1 MKRKPKL
8 LLLLLLLEQLVAGLN
23 MASMLDAVFLA
34 FGPLRGNSSSTAA
47 AANYPTAISG
57 IAALISGRCSLDP
70 RLLPPIPVSAA
81 LAALL
86 VLIMCVDASLRCNVW

>member
-47 AANYPTAISG
+47 ANCPTAISG

-70 RLLPPIPVSAA
+70 RLLPHG
-81 LAALL
+81 
-86 VLIMCVDASLRCNVW
+86 SLSGLHHVWMQEM

>member
-8 LLLLLLLEQLVAGLN
+8 LLLLLLLMLQQLVAGLN

-47 AANYPTAISG
+47 ANCPTAISG

-70 RLLPPIPVSAA
+70 RLLPHG
-81 LAALL
+81 
-86 VLIMCVDASLRCNVW
+86 SLSGLHHVWMQEM

>member
-8 LLLLLLLEQLVAGLN
+8 LLLLLQQQQLVVAGFN

-47 AANYPTAISG
+47 AANCPTAISG

-70 RLLPPIPVSAA
+70 RLLPHG
-81 LAALL
+81 
-86 VLIMCVDASLRCNVW
+86 SLSGLHHVWMQEM

>member
-8 LLLLLLLEQLVAGLN
+8 LLLLLLLMLQQLVAGLN

-34 FGPLRGNSSSTAA
+34 FGPLRGNSSNSSSTT
-47 AANYPTAISG
+47 NCPTAISG

-70 RLLPPIPVSAA
+70 RLLPHG
-81 LAALL
+81 
-86 VLIMCVDASLRCNVW
+86 SLSGLHHVWMQEM

>member
-8 LLLLLLLEQLVAGLN
+8 LLLLLLLQQQQLVVAGFN

-47 AANYPTAISG
+47 AANCPTAISG

-70 RLLPPIPVSAA
+70 RLLPHG
-81 LAALL
+81 
-86 VLIMCVDASLRCNVW
+86 SLSGLHHVWMQEM

>member
-47 AANYPTAISG
+47 AYCPTAISS

-70 RLLPPIPVSAA
+70 RLLPHG
-81 LAALL
+81 
-86 VLIMCVDASLRCNVW
+86 SLSGLHHVWMQEM

>member
-1 MKRKPKL
+1 MKRKPKLLL

-47 AANYPTAISG
+47 AANCPTAISG

-70 RLLPPIPVSAA
+70 RLLPHG
-81 LAALL
+81 
-86 VLIMCVDASLRCNVW
+86 SLSGLHHVWMQEM

>member
-8 LLLLLLLEQLVAGLN
+8 LLLLLQQQQLVVAGFN
-23 MASMLDAVFLA
+23 MVSMLDAVFLA

-47 AANYPTAISG
+47 AANCPTAISG

-70 RLLPPIPVSAA
+70 RLLPHG
-81 LAALL
+81 
-86 VLIMCVDASLRCNVW
+86 SLSGLHHVWMQEM

>member
-1 MKRKPKL
+1 MKRKPK
-8 LLLLLLLEQLVAGLN
+8 LLLLLLEQLVAGLN

-47 AANYPTAISG
+47 NCPTAISG

-70 RLLPPIPVSAA
+70 RLLPH
-81 LAALL
+81 
-86 VLIMCVDASLRCNVW
+86 DSLSGLHHVWMQEM

>member
-8 LLLLLLLEQLVAGLN
+8 LLLLLQQQQLVVAGFN

-34 FGPLRGNSSSTAA
+34 FGPLRGNSSTT
-47 AANYPTAISG
+47 NCPTAISG

-70 RLLPPIPVSAA
+70 RLLPH
-81 LAALL
+81 
-86 VLIMCVDASLRCNVW
+86 DSLSGLHHVWMQEM